1 MSVNNNRRCYKW
13 RTCAQVVL
21 VCVLLFNLSAGSV
34 VYAMAGYVEER
45 CPAWAVLEPEPRSC
59 AMWTHLLQ

>member
-21 VCVLLFNLSAGSV
+21 VCVLLFNLSALAYDAWQPDNESV
-34 VYAMAGYVEER
+34 AIQGLDNILEEM
-45 CPAWAVLEPEPRSC
+45 VF
-59 AMWTHLLQ
+59 